1 MKTDTLEAEL
11 GISTEIDIALDSVAG
26 ILWKTCNALVKGQ
39 DNIQFTTDEEE
50 CFQISKHGQ

>member
-11 GISTEIDIALDSVAG
+11 GISKIVIALDSVAG
-26 ILWKTCNALVKGQ
+26 ILWKTCRALVKGQ
-39 DNIQFTTDEEE
+39 DNIQFTTEEEE